1 MNVHRRAP
9 RASLADGQ
17 TSAYA
22 LSFHSHGSPL
32 QGFLLGMFRVSVLS
46 STDYGHKN
54 SNPEEDVFMFNFHIS
69 YYLYYCHGNLDLA
82 LVLLAALP

>member
-54 SNPEEDVFMFNFHIS
+54 SNPEEDVFMFNS
-69 YYLYYCHGNLDLA
+69 CYCPGNLDLA